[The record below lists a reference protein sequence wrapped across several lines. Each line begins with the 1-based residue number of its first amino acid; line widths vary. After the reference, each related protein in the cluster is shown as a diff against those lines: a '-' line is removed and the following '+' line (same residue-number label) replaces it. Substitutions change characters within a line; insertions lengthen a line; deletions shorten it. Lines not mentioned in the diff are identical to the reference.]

1 MITYRK
7 AYKIL
12 SPGDV
17 VFSLGEFG
25 GVVPVTI
32 LEVCDG
38 WLETDI
44 GILDFDEHGYTW
56 WLTERVAIENVR
68 R

>member
-1 MITYRK
+1 MEMWC
-7 AYKIL
+7 
-12 SPGDV
+12 
-17 VFSLGEFG
+17 SLWMNQG
-25 GVVPVTI
+25 GVVPATV

-44 GILDFDEHGYTW
+44 GILDFEDHGYTW
-56 WLTERVAIENVR
+56 WLTQTVAMENVR